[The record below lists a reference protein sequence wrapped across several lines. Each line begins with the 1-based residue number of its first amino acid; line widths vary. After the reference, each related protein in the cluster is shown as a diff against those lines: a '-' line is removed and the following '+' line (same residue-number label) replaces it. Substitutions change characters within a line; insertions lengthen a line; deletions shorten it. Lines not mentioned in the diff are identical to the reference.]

1 MEKVQKTRGRPST
14 RIAKFPI
21 QKVKMKKVLDY
32 LVATGQIRGMEDIA
46 NILKIRRETLTN
58 WSLGQIEIDQLVK
71 FSFSYLY
78 KIQESFWDAPEDAS
92 IEDYLEN
99 TSSNADFSKAAPS
112 IVQWNPLLDPFSS
125 QVSHNK
131 YSLEAQQTARYW
143 RVVIFQATEPEQQR
157 KFARWKRLLF
167 DMVDAAMEHLEEPI
181 VNEEARIIS
190 RNQSNEAVARML
202 DNLRKR
208 DQRTISHPVNVPE
221 EITKGSP

>member
-1 MEKVQKTRGRPST
+1 MEKLQQNPGRPVTRVPKFPEHKDRAEILVKYLEDTGIIKTRKELADLLG
-14 RIAKFPI
+14 INAK
-21 QKVKMKKVLDY
+21 
-32 LVATGQIRGMEDIA
+32 
-46 NILKIRRETLTN
+46 TLTN
-58 WSLGQIEIDQLVK
+58 WTTGQTETSNQLK
-71 FSFSYLY
+71 YSFVYLFGIKMEY
-78 KIQESFWDAPEDAS
+78 WEAEPGANPGKYLRDPLLAS
-92 IEDYLEN
+92 PI
-99 TSSNADFSKAAPS
+99 PPV

-143 RVVIFQATEPEQQR
+143 RAVIFQATEPEQQR

-181 VNEEARIIS
+181 LVEEARIIS

-208 DQRTISHPVNVPE
+208 DQRKISHPVNAPE
-221 EITKGSP
+221 EIAKGTSA